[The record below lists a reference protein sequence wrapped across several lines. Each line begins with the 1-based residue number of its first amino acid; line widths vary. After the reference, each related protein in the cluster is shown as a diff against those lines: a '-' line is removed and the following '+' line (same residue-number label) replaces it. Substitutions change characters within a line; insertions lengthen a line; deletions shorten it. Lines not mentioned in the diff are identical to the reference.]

1 MVSALDDEQQSEQ
14 VPTNAIMRAL
24 GVLGGGTPVPATS
37 EPSPAAPS
45 SPPVTLPPSAAA
57 GLSVLGGM
65 PAVGGPRGTSPEP
78 AATETEQPSAIL
90 SPAQRE
96 MWDKVKQFF
105 GDAAKPY
112 TPPDSGSPEA
122 GAPVSALGTP
132 SAPAAPAPPV
142 ASAPLPPPIPEAP
155 PEPPPIPAAPAAEA
169 PKVERPRGH
178 APNGSGL
185 EPRTEYPPATDKL
198 KIDQRYLVDLEK
210 TDPALHDSI
219 VQAAT
224 SAGISSGGLANLI
237 YAVSQLPDKEKEG
250 LTRTGL
256 TKEDIEDYR
265 KKFPDLPIG
274 PDGKVDP
281 ALDLLLG
288 AKKYRDMA
296 DKFGGEGTPSA
307 IIANYLGDGRTQQLA
322 NMTSRKDQ
330 ADIATPTA
338 AKFVHNATGGP
349 NAKPDAPMPPLN
361 PTGTVTAESATRAAV
376 ASAQTGQPQIFATV
390 VANGAPYG
398 STPTDAWRHT
408 EALMVGARL
417 ARGDVVGAQ
426 HARELVFQMSHVGVV
441 QSLMRG
447 LQLMGSDG
455 KGDLVGAAQQFAKAY
470 WYMPDGWM
478 SRIYVTD
485 KGLVGERVN
494 ENTGIAVGGKF
505 AITPQLVQGMLNQAQ
520 DPQTYLKTLRDSA
533 KLAADVEKTHAETEE
548 ITKAKIPEAQA
559 KTKLYEA
566 QAGYQAQRAD
576 LETARSE
583 NAMEVKLMEIQR
595 KLLTNPLDTKAREEL
610 TKHLDTE
617 QPRYWPE
624 KDISGAPIPPTE
636 QSTKETQVWRDILS
650 INRGVEQSRAAL
662 LAKGIVGGTIPI
674 GRHASGGGAV
684 LNKDGTATKVL
695 LPPSTFDLI
704 GRKPA
709 AAPAR

>member
-1 MVSALDDEQQSEQ
+1 
-14 VPTNAIMRAL
+14 
-24 GVLGGGTPVPATS
+24 
-37 EPSPAAPS
+37 
-45 SPPVTLPPSAAA
+45 
-57 GLSVLGGM
+57 
-65 PAVGGPRGTSPEP
+65 
-78 AATETEQPSAIL
+78 
-90 SPAQRE
+90 
-96 MWDKVKQFF
+96 
-105 GDAAKPY
+105 
-112 TPPDSGSPEA
+112 
-122 GAPVSALGTP
+122 
-132 SAPAAPAPPV
+132 
-142 ASAPLPPPIPEAP
+142 
-155 PEPPPIPAAPAAEA
+155 
-169 PKVERPRGH
+169 
-178 APNGSGL
+178 
-185 EPRTEYPPATDKL
+185 
-198 KIDQRYLVDLEK
+198 
-210 TDPALHDSI
+210 
-219 VQAAT
+219 
-224 SAGISSGGLANLI
+224 
-237 YAVSQLPDKEKEG
+237 
-250 LTRTGL
+250 
-256 TKEDIEDYR
+256 
-265 KKFPDLPIG
+265 
-274 PDGKVDP
+274 
-281 ALDLLLG
+281 
-288 AKKYRDMA
+288 
-296 DKFGGEGTPSA
+296 
-307 IIANYLGDGRTQQLA
+307 
-322 NMTSRKDQ
+322 
-330 ADIATPTA
+330 
-338 AKFVHNATGGP
+338 
-349 NAKPDAPMPPLN
+349 
-361 PTGTVTAESATRAAV
+361 
-376 ASAQTGQPQIFATV
+376 
-390 VANGAPYG
+390 
-398 STPTDAWRHT
+398 
-408 EALMVGARL
+408 
-417 ARGDVVGAQ
+417 
-426 HARELVFQMSHVGVV
+426 MSHVGVV